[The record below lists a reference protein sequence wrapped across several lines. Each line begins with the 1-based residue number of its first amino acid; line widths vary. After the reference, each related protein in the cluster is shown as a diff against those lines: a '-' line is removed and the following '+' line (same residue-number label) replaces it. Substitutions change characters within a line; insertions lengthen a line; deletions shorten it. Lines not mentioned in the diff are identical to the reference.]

1 MEQLIKTAE
10 GILSS
15 CLAVKE
21 GEEVL
26 IVTDDTR
33 KRIGEAL
40 YEAAGNLG
48 CERLLMVMKEREL
61 SGQEPPKAVAAAMKN
76 ADVVVAPTAQ
86 SLTHTNARIEAAKA
100 GTRVATMPGITEEM
114 FSKGAMTAD
123 YDQVEKL
130 TEVITEKLTKAS
142 EARIEAVKEGEE
154 VLIVTDDTRKR
165 IGEALY
171 EAAGN
176 LGCERLLMVMKER
189 ELSGQ
194 EPPKAVAAAMKNAD
208 VVVAPTAQS
217 LTHTNARIEAAKAGT
232 RVATMPGIT
241 EEMFSKGAMT
251 ADYDQVEKL
260 TEVITEKLTKA
271 SEARIEKDGKVLK
284 ISLKGR
290 NGVPSP
296 GVYKKP
302 GQCGNL
308 PSGEAYIAPLENGS
322 EGEMIIDGSM
332 VGIGKLESPL
342 HMVIS
347 GGRLRSVT
355 GEKSENLDVLLKNE
369 TNGTLCEL
377 GIGTNEA
384 AILNGI
390 ILEDEKVYGTVHI
403 AFGTN
408 TSFGGV
414 NKAECH
420 MDGIILRPTLYL
432 DNEKIIEDGVFCI

>member
-1 MEQLIKTAE
+1 MNQLVKTAE
-10 GILSS
+10 GVLSS
-15 CLAVKE
+15 CLAVKK

-33 KRIGEAL
+33 KEIGEAI

-48 CERLLMVMKEREL
+48 CERLLMVMNEREL
-61 SGQEPPKAVAAAMKN
+61 SGQEPPKAVAAAMKS
-76 ADVVVAPTAQ
+76 ADVVIAPTAQ

-114 FSKGAMTAD
+114 FSQGAMTAD
-123 YDQVEKL
+123 YSKVEKL
-130 TEVITEKLTKAS
+130 TAVVTEMLSKAS
-142 EARIEAVKEGEE
+142 
-154 VLIVTDDTRKR
+154 
-165 IGEALY
+165 
-171 EAAGN
+171 
-176 LGCERLLMVMKER
+176 
-189 ELSGQ
+189 
-194 EPPKAVAAAMKNAD
+194 VAK
-208 VVVAPTAQS
+208 
-217 LTHTNARIEAAKAGT
+217 
-232 RVATMPGIT
+232 
-241 EEMFSKGAMT
+241 
-251 ADYDQVEKL
+251 
-260 TEVITEKLTKA
+260 
-271 SEARIEKDGKVLK
+271 IEKDGHVLT
-284 ISLKGR
+284 ININGR
-290 NGVPSP
+290 DGVPSP
-296 GVYKKP
+296 GVYREP
-302 GQCGNL
+302 GKCGNL
-308 PSGEAYIAPLENGS
+308 PSGEAYIAPLEDGS

-332 VGIGKLESPL
+332 VGIGKLDSPL

-347 GGRLRSVT
+347 GGKLRSVT

-384 AILNGI
+384 AVLNGI

-432 DNEKIIEDGVFCI
+432 DDVKVIEDGVFLV